1 MPFFKPGQEARDRRV
16 ARVETWVWVFVYG
29 GLLALVLG
37 LFMDRQQDGSGV
49 LLMVLGGIAT
59 AGGALLLYLRS
70 RMPPS

>member
-37 LFMDRQQDGSGV
+37 LFMVRQQDGSGV

-59 AGGALLLYLRS
+59 AVGALLLYLRS